1 MLFRPTLLYLW
12 FQNPKHSKTKK
23 LFQTCIMAKPDL
35 DEHEASGSLFY
46 PQSEHIHK
54 FGCRDVHVFGM
65 LHPDPVVGVM

>member
-1 MLFRPTLLYLW
+1 
-12 FQNPKHSKTKK
+12 
-23 LFQTCIMAKPDL
+23 MAKPDL

-65 LHPDPVVGVM
+65 LPPTQLWGLCNLLDVLYITLKIYKQF